1 MRVGGLNFAEEGVE
15 LACRNTLIPGF
26 QGLIH
31 GSRQTVGVPAG
42 LGGQIHTLGPH
53 HTVEFGVPQAFET
66 LLVELVHRIPLIE
79 HEHDR
84 TARIHGCGHDLQ
96 ILIGY
101 RLRSIK
107 QDQRQFT
114 ALDGGLRAQRGI
126 IFRACE
132 LVLASLDA
140 GRVDEQP
147 VLAIDVDDFVDGVA
161 RSAGQIVDH
170 GTFFARQLIEQ
181 RRLAHVR
188 AAHQSHA
195 AQAGRREVAGSL
207 LGLLE
212 LVERDVQ
219 QVAHSPAV
227 HGGNRVWFAEAEL
240 PEFGG
245 KVFAGLVVDLVDG
258 QHDRLAG
265 GTQHLDDALIGGGH
279 AHLTIDNEYHSIG
292 QGHGNLCL

>member
-1 MRVGGLNFAEEGVE
+1 MRVGGLNLAEEGVE
-15 LACRNTLIPGF
+15 LARGDALVPRL
-26 QGLIH
+26 QGLVH
-31 GSRQTVGVPAG
+31 GPCQTVGVPAG
-42 LGGQIHTLGPH
+42 FGGKVDALGPH
-53 HTVEFGVPQAFET
+53 HAIEFGVPQSFET
-66 LLVELVHRIPLIE
+66 LFVELVHRIPLVE

-84 TARIHGCGHDLQ
+84 SAGIHGGGHDLQ
-96 ILIGY
+96 ILVGH
-101 RLRSIK
+101 RLRGVE
-107 QDQRQFT
+107 QNQRQFT
-114 ALDGGLRAQRGI
+114 ELDGGLRAQRGI

-140 GRVDEQP
+140 GGVDEQP

-161 RSAGQIVDH
+161 RGAGQIVDD

-212 LVERDVQ
+212 LVERNVQ